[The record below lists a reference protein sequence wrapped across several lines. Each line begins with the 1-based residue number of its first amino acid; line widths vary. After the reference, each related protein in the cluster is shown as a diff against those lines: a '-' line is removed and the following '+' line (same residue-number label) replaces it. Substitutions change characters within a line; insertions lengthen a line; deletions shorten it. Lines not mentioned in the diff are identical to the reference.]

1 MRFTTITGKAK
12 EYVEKYFDIYSIR
25 CEFTAAS
32 LVNLQPQCPMIN
44 DETKLYGTFKNRLYH
59 FPTIRE
65 ELKAYLQSNTDDI
78 QVNFIL
84 ATKSWE
90 DVFNAKA
97 TKELI
102 NPPTVKIETKTI

>member
-12 EYVEKYFDIYSIR
+12 QYVEDNFPGDLYSI
-25 CEFTAAS
+25 CS
-32 LVNLQPQCPMIN
+32 LVNLQPQCIRIN
-44 DETKLYGTFKNRLYH
+44 DETKLYGTFGNRLYH

-84 ATKSWE
+84 GEKSWD
-90 DVFNAKA
+90 DVFNAKT